1 MTRTWYIADS
11 RKVVTC
17 KNEFET
23 LVNVISEYYHILMF
37 RPYMKTFD
45 ICSWF
50 VSFLL
55 LSLCPCASDLV
66 TAKSNSWFRVR
77 YAVLFPLYCAA
88 MQLKKKTSLLFF
100 FIRKR
105 IRVFRVNNVQT
116 CFLNYPKVGH
126 FRDFWSDCFKLS
138 GGLNFGKWKWNIQR

>member
-1 MTRTWYIADS
+1 M
-11 RKVVTC
+11 
-17 KNEFET
+17 
-23 LVNVISEYYHILMF
+23 NVISEYYHILMF
-37 RPYMKTFD
+37 RPYTKTFD

-66 TAKSNSWFRVR
+66 TAESNSSFRVR

-88 MQLKKKTSLLFF
+88 MQLKKKHHCYN

-105 IRVFRVNNVQT
+105 IRVVRVNNEQT
-116 CFLNYPKVGH
+116 WAELVKA
-126 FRDFWSDCFKLS
+126 
-138 GGLNFGKWKWNIQR
+138 GLR